1 MRHETQQYNRA
12 KNLKKIIDTED
23 PFPQIIEIH
32 PSYACNNNCNYCFHK
47 NNKIKSGDITLE
59 FKHYK
64 AIIKDMWL
72 LGIFNLSISGGGEP
86 TLYKELPLLI
96 KEANKNLIKV
106 RIVTN
111 GNLVSDEFIES
122 LKLVEEIRLS
132 VDAISAEVYS
142 KVRNVPRNRFIKT
155 IDNIQKIITYKKSNG
170 LSIKVGV
177 TFLINQDNY
186 HETKMFCEKML
197 NLGVDSIVIKT
208 DIYGSYTINKDEASK
223 ISAEINKLMDDRIEI
238 REMDVVV
245 PELMSCFIPHFKIAI
260 NPFGKVYSCCL
271 AAQPGNDNGFELGD
285 IGEKSLG
292 EIWRES
298 RGKRLSA
305 KESGIKCTSCN
316 YTDYKL
322 NKLLS
327 K

>member
-12 KNLKKIIDTED
+12 KDLKKIIDTED
-23 PFPQIIEIH
+23 PFPQIVEIH
-32 PSYACNNNCNYCFHK
+32 PSYNCNNNCNYCFHK
-47 NNKIKSGDITLE
+47 NNKIKSGNITLKL
-59 FKHYK
+59 KHCK
-64 AIIKDMWL
+64 AIFKEMRL
-72 LGIFNLSISGGGEP
+72 LGILNLSISGGGEP

-96 KEANKNLIKV
+96 KEANKSSINI

-122 LKLVEEIRLS
+122 LEFVKEIRFS
-132 VDAISAEVYS
+132 VDATSAEVYS

-155 IDNIQKIITYKKSNG
+155 IDNIQKIINYKKSNE
-170 LSIKVGV
+170 LDIKIGA

-197 NLGVDSIVIKT
+197 GLGVDSVIIKT
-208 DIYGSYTINKDEASK
+208 DVYGYYIINKDEADR
-223 ISAEINKLMDDRIEI
+223 ISAEINELMNDKIEF
-238 REMDVVV
+238 RETDVVT
-245 PELMSCFIPHFKIAI
+245 PELMGCFIPHFKIAI
-260 NPFGKVYSCCL
+260 DPFGKVHSCCL
-271 AAQPGNDNGFELGD
+271 AAQPGNDNGFELGN
-285 IGEKSLG
+285 IREKSLG
-292 EIWRES
+292 EIWKES
-298 RGKRLSA
+298 KEKRLTV
-305 KESGIKCTSCN
+305 KKVGIKCAFCN